1 MDTYDRPVT
10 GGDVAG
16 AAAAFPHA
24 GVDADAVRARVPADA
39 VFPDAA
45 ALRRVLPPGAL
56 GITAGVWE
64 AVFGPLFGEFE

>member
-16 AAAAFPHA
+16 AAAAFAHA
-24 GVDADAVRARVPADA
+24 GVDADAVRVRVAADA
-39 VFPDAA
+39 VFADAA
-45 ALRRVLPPGAL
+45 SLRRVLPPDAL
-56 GITAGVWE
+56 GIAPGTWE